1 MIRERVKDKLP
12 YNQGGWHMDCGCN
25 SEGRQRTCIEIVPI
39 FSTLTYDEMIEVAGI
54 TNSRQYEKGEMI
66 YMAGDKG
73 ESLFVIHKGKVK
85 ITRFSDSGKEQVIRV
100 LGPGE
105 FMGELSLFVHE
116 PLTDNAEALEYTTV
130 CIIDGEKL
138 KGLMVKYPTI
148 ALKVLEELSKRL
160 GKAENLIEHLGVHD
174 VETRIAETL
183 LDLAD
188 DRGEVLLKMSK
199 GDLASHIGMS
209 QETLSRKLSYF
220 QEMGWIKLIGHRKI
234 IILDEESLRYV

>member
-1 MIRERVKDKLP
+1 MGCSCTNKREK
-12 YNQGGWHMDCGCN
+12 
-25 SEGRQRTCIEIVPI
+25 TCIEIVPI
-39 FSTLTYDEMIEVAGI
+39 FSNLNYDEMLEVAGI
-54 TNSRQYEKGEMI
+54 TNSREYKKGEMI
-66 YMAGDKG
+66 YMAGDRG

-85 ITRFSDSGKEQVIRV
+85 ITRFSETGKEQVIRV

-116 PLTDNAEALEYTTV
+116 NLIDNAEALEDTTV
-130 CIIDGEKL
+130 CVINGEKL

-148 ALKVLEELSKRL
+148 ALKVLEELSSRL
-160 GKAENLIEHLGVHD
+160 GKAENLIEHLGIHN

-183 LDLAD
+183 LNLAD
-188 DRGEVLLKMSK
+188 ENGEIILKMSK

-220 QEMGWIKLIGHRKI
+220 QDMGWIKLVGHRKI
-234 IILDEESLRYV
+234 IILDRNSLI